1 MIEKILKCIY
11 MDDLKLNYKEMLK
24 KFKVSD
30 LKLFNKSL
38 DKLKHDNIIFKDKNG
53 RFVKK
58 HREDIYFGVYE
69 GTKKGFGFLLLEGDS
84 DIFIPR
90 TSSNGCMDRDTV
102 IVKVLGDRCTST
114 RKVGEVIYV
123 IERHNKEIIGEY
135 QDSKSFGFVV
145 PRNYN
150 INYDIYIP
158 KRYRMGAKNGDIVS
172 VKITKYPVCG
182 KKPEGIVNEILGNK
196 NRKDINMRVLMK
208 KYNLKEDFPKDVLN
222 EAKSSRM
229 RVKED
234 DFTNRRDLRN
244 LSIVTID
251 GSDAKDL
258 DDAVYVKKDGDNY
271 KLSVHI
277 ADVSHYVKYGSKLD
291 REALKRGTSVY
302 LIDKVIP
309 MLPKELSNDLCS
321 LNSGTDKLT
330 LSCEMVVNSFGEV
343 ISYDIFESV
352 IRTKYRLTYDN
363 VQDIIDCKTHEFSD
377 IRDMIF
383 NMKDLAE
390 ILNEKRERRG
400 SINFDFPECKIS
412 LNEDG
417 DVLDVS
423 AFTRKFS
430 HKIIEEFMLLC
441 NETIAEH
448 MFFLNYPFPYRIHEE
463 PDMEKIMNLIDVLHN
478 LNYNL
483 RIKDKVYSNQIQNVL
498 FHFKGR
504 DEEMFLSKFILRSM
518 SKARYL
524 KECMGHFGL
533 STKYYCH
540 FTSPIRRYPD
550 LVAHRIIKLSLKG
563 SIGDKLLKNLSEEVS
578 VCCENSSLRE
588 REAEESERELYDIK
602 KAEFMKDKIGEEY
615 TGIISSITSFGF
627 FVDLPNTIR
636 GLVHIN
642 DMNDDIYHF
651 DEEHISLIGECNKN
665 VFKIGMMVQVKVLNV
680 ILDNNEIYFGLVGEN
695 HE

>member
-11 MDDLKLNYKEMLK
+11 IDNLKLNYKEMLK

-53 RFVKK
+53 RFVKSN
-58 HREDIYFGVYE
+58 RDDIYFGVYD
-69 GTKKGFGFLLLEGDS
+69 GTKKGFGFLLLEGEN
-84 DIFIPR
+84 DIFISR
-90 TSSNGCMDRDTV
+90 TSSNGCMDKDSV
-102 IVKVLGDRCTST
+102 IVKVIEDKSRSN
-114 RKVGEVIYV
+114 RKIGEVIYV
-123 IERHNKEIIGEY
+123 IDRYNKEIIGEY
-135 QDSKSFGFVV
+135 QDLKSFGFVV

-158 KRYRMGAKNGDIVS
+158 KKYRMGAKNGDVVS
-172 VKITKYPVCG
+172 VKITKYPILG

-222 EAKSSRM
+222 EAKSFRM

-258 DDAVYVKKDGDNY
+258 DDAVYVKKDGENY

-330 LSCEMVVNSFGEV
+330 LSCEMVINSFGEV

-363 VQDIIDCKTHEFSD
+363 VQDIIDGKTHEFSD
-377 IRDMIF
+377 IHDMIF

-417 DVLDVS
+417 DILDIS
-423 AFTRKFS
+423 AFVRKFS

-463 PDMEKIMNLIDVLHN
+463 PDMEKIMNLINILHN

-483 RIKDKVYSNQIQNVL
+483 RVNDKVYSNQIQKVL
-498 FHFKGR
+498 SHFKGR

-627 FVDLPNTIR
+627 L
-636 GLVHIN
+636 L
-642 DMNDDIYHF
+642 
-651 DEEHISLIGECNKN
+651 IS
-665 VFKIGMMVQVKVLNV
+665 Q
-680 ILDNNEIYFGLVGEN
+680 IL
-695 HE
+695 